1 MEQKVK
7 CLEEANR
14 ALKESNEKLYN
25 SMQAFQIAAEES
37 GSLVFTYDTN
47 EQKILVDEKTAQA
60 FHVEPIQTGVPYE
73 MVNRGIIAQE
83 SVKEYIRIHEAML
96 HGEKEAGGIVKLI
109 PADGRETIYDLKFR
123 MIMNE
128 DGRPSGTAVGVYR
141 DITERYVKD
150 MANERYQQIVF
161 SSERYTYEYEVDKD
175 LLSIYPSLAESGG
188 DVYKRQ
194 VRNNSAY
201 SSVEVSMTS
210 FVRQAGST
218 SEVTLAK
225 WDATRLTQHQVAMQ
239 IQPTGNSITKFPAQD
254 VTTIRTSP
262 VDMGMIGPESATEYI
277 FDGQFENSLVR
288 THKGEEVVFDTVF
301 LVSKAG
307 A

>member
-1 MEQKVK
+1 MGMILAGALLFGATAYAAPTWVDAPPGETATQAPDEGDKRMKNESPVYGYMGNANTEIDIDGDGEMDLNVPMEDIIDVTVP
-7 CLEEANR
+7 LDVSVVAM
-14 ALKESNEKLYN
+14 YN
-25 SMQAFQIAAEES
+25 GA
-37 GSLVFTYDTN
+37 
-47 EQKILVDEKTAQA
+47 
-60 FHVEPIQTGVPYE
+60 
-73 MVNRGIIAQE
+73 
-83 SVKEYIRIHEAML
+83 
-96 HGEKEAGGIVKLI
+96 EKEFYSAI
-109 PADGRETIYDLKFR
+109 
-123 MIMNE
+123 
-128 DGRPSGTAVGVYR
+128 GT
-141 DITERYVKD
+141 
-150 MANERYQQIVF
+150 
-161 SSERYTYEYEVDKD
+161 
-175 LLSIYPSLAESGG
+175 
-188 DVYKRQ
+188 

-239 IQPTGNSITKFPAQD
+239 IQPTGTSITKFPAQD